1 VTRYRCVYETIRN
14 VTKHA
19 KPDPQP
25 PPGKQAKPQSQLPS
39 GRAGFDERGNAIW
52 EWRTDS
58 GTYKSNVDTQEVK
71 AIRDSTGDSLS
82 IAEEAPSQPV
92 DHDPYSTAAPRQPF
106 PRTPPPPE
114 EKKPQRR
121 TLDDMRRL
129 SEEIKRQ
136 RTQKKPT

>member
-1 VTRYRCVYETIRN
+1 MEGTCN
-14 VTKHA
+14 MTKHG

-25 PPGKQAKPQSQLPS
+25 PGGKQATPKSQLPS
-39 GRAGFDERGNAIW
+39 GRIGFDERGNSVW

-58 GTYKSNVDTQEVK
+58 GTYKSNVDTQEVR
-71 AIRDSTGDSLS
+71 AIQDSTVDSFS
-82 IAEEAPSQPV
+82 IVDERPSQPV
-92 DHDPYSTAAPRQPF
+92 NHDPYSTAAPRQPF
-106 PRTPPPPE
+106 PKTLPPE

-136 RTQKKPT
+136 REQKKPT